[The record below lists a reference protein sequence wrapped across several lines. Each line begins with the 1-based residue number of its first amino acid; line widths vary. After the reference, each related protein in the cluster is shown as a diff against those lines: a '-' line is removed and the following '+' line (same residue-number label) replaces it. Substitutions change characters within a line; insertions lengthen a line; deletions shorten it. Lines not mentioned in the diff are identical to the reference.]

1 MKTKIQETAFVLS
14 ASIGAGYKLLDFAVI
29 NASLKGIVENPN
41 LVYLGIFNKDDKP
54 TSTFNP
60 RKLKLNL
67 PAMIHNQTPITE
79 GEVYFY
85 ATPVLF
91 EDEVFGNLLI
101 GYSLEEIHEQIR
113 TNTFQGLF
121 ICLALLLIS
130 TLLIIFLSQVLT
142 KNIIQL
148 KDAAKNFVPGRKHIT
163 IPIQSEDEVGELSTA
178 FNHLTSEINSVVK
191 NLEKYSNDL
200 EKKNQELGDFI
211 NIASHDINEPLVDI
225 ANLRDLMETSVS
237 MSTVEATNQKY
248 ANYLETMQTPLKRI
262 RRLLTDLLKYSYVMV
277 ETDYQFQSVP
287 LKDLIGKVISELDV
301 QIQKCG
307 ANIEVGPMPTIE
319 AHPFHIQQVFTNLI
333 SNSLK
338 FQEKNVVPLIQINSE
353 TFQDKEGKTHCKI
366 SIQDNGIGFD
376 SDKVQDVFKP
386 LVRLTPKSKYEGT
399 GMGLSICKRII
410 ERHGGTITAESSP
423 GRGTTFI
430 IILPTRQKP
439 EN

>member
-1 MKTKIQETAFVLS
+1 MKTQIEETALVLS
-14 ASIGAGYKLLDFAVI
+14 ASIGAGYKHLDFAAI
-29 NASLKGIVENPN
+29 NASLKGMVKNPN
-41 LVYLGIFNKDDKP
+41 LVYLGIFNTNDKP

-60 RKLKLNL
+60 RKLELNFQE
-67 PAMIHNQTPITE
+67 MIHHKTPITE
-79 GEVYFY
+79 GEVYY
-85 ATPVLF
+85 IATPIQF
-91 EDEVFGNLLI
+91 ENEVFGNLLI

-130 TLLIIFLSQVLT
+130 TLLIIFISQIIT
-142 KNIIQL
+142 KNISKL
-148 KDAAKNFVPGRKHIT
+148 KDAAKSFVPGRKYNSIS
-163 IPIQSEDEVGELSTA
+163 IQSEDEVGELSTA

-191 NLEKYSNDL
+191 NLET
-200 EKKNQELGDFI
+200 KNQELGDFI

-225 ANLRDLMETSVS
+225 ANIRDLMETSVS

-248 ANYLETMQTPLKRI
+248 SNYLETMQTPLKRI

-287 LKDLIGKVISELDV
+287 LENLIEKVISELDV
-301 QIQKCG
+301 QIKKCC

-338 FQEKNVVPLIQINSE
+338 FQERNAAPLIQINSE
-353 TFQDKEGKTHCKI
+353 TFEDKDGKTHCKI
-366 SIQDNGIGFD
+366 SVQDNGIGFD

-386 LVRLTPKSKYEGT
+386 LVRLTPKSDYEGT

-423 GRGTTFI
+423 GHGARFI
-430 IILPTRQKP
+430 ITLPTRQQP
-439 EN
+439 AA